1 MNKPDASG
9 ARATLIAVGPALIHL
24 AMLMGSWW
32 PAAALAE
39 ALPGVAGLSDWR
51 IAGLAP
57 PLTLWIAWRGTDAP
71 KARRPRAW
79 MYVVQR
85 GAVVSHFLFLAGG
98 FLALALGATPE
109 VPWTWSVYSALGA
122 GGGATEWRRAGRGL
136 RRGSDHTPPDLVP

>member
-1 MNKPDASG
+1 VTSDDASG

-39 ALPGVAGLSDWR
+39 ALPDLAGLSDWR

-79 MYVVQR
+79 MYVLQR
-85 GAVVSHFLFLAGG
+85 GAVTSHVLFLAGG
-98 FLALALGATPE
+98 FLALAFGATPE
-109 VPWTWSVYSALGA
+109 VPWTWSVYSAVGA
-122 GGGATEWRRAGRGL
+122 GGAASEWRRAGRGL
-136 RRGSDHTPPDLVP
+136 RSMAGEAPPAPAP